1 MKSLNIDTVNFKR
14 LLINGKEFY
23 STTGRTILNTNF
35 LGDESITFPASSF
48 VDGVY
53 NYSRSEFADPIRK
66 YRIETADS
74 LTTIA
79 VTKVDTVH
87 FSITSTLD
95 QLRAVTYI
103 GIGTTPYYIK
113 FRDYTAGVW
122 TYTLDRACTATYTTV
137 IPVHT
142 ISAIDKDDANLTPS
156 LIKIDT
162 NVKVYYKD
170 VYTNDDAIRNLTLKS
185 DSYAYGQVGEYKFE
199 GNLNNSYGG
208 TATGTGT
215 YTYSAGVSGQC
226 INSSA
231 NSLITLGNLHGSSDA
246 ITISGWFKWNGIGST
261 TIPISLGNNN
271 LTFTIGSSTMWGFTT
286 GNSDFYGPTYTLVGG
301 TWYHF
306 IMTFETNKY
315 GVLYVNGVKQTLT
328 QKSGT
333 RINKT
338 PANASIT
345 LFPNGYNN
353 FGAIDSLKIFNR
365 VLSDAEM
372 VQLYNS
378 SSSSPVDSVT
388 VDMFTQRN
396 INKLSNVTWS
406 TLQNDYKINV
416 ENTKIVADGSI
427 LIENQIIELDTSIIE
442 ITNN

>member
-48 VDGVY
+48 ADGVY
-53 NYSRSEFADPIRK
+53 NYSRSEFEDPIRK

-79 VTKVDTVH
+79 VTKVDVIH

-103 GIGTTPYYIK
+103 GIGTVPYYIK
-113 FRDYTAGVW
+113 FRDYSAGVW
-122 TYTLDRACTATYTTV
+122 TYTLDRNCTSAYTSV
-137 IPVHT
+137 VPVHT

-170 VYTNDDAIRNLTLKS
+170 VYTNDDSIRNLTLKS
-185 DSYAYGQVGEYKFE
+185 DSYAYGQVGQFNFD

-208 TATGTGT
+208 TGTGTGT
-215 YTYSAGVSGQC
+215 YTYTTSVSG
-226 INSSA
+226 INSSGS
-231 NSLITLGNLHGSSDA
+231 SLINLGNLHGSSDG
-246 ITISGWFKWNGIGST
+246 ITISGWFRWNGA
-261 TIPISLGNNN
+261 NNTVALSCN
-271 LTFTIGSSTMWGFTT
+271 GINFWVKSSTVWGLGTN
-286 GNSDFYGPTYTLVGG
+286 NSDVYGPTYTLVAGN
-301 TWYHF
+301 WYQF
-306 IMTFETNKY
+306 IFTFETNKY
-315 GVLYVNGVKQTLT
+315 GVLYINGVKQSLS
-328 QKSGT
+328 QKQST
-333 RINKT
+333 RTNRT
-338 PANASIT
+338 PANANIT
-345 LFPNGYNN
+345 LFLNGYNN
-353 FGAIDSLKIFNR
+353 FGAIDTLKIFNR

-372 VQLYNS
+372 VQLYQS

-416 ENTKIVADGSI
+416 ENAKIVADGSI

>member
-53 NYSRSEFADPIRK
+53 NYSRSDLEPPIRK

-79 VTKVDTVH
+79 VTKGDVIH
-87 FSITSTLD
+87 FYITSTLD

-103 GIGTTPYYIK
+103 GIGTVPYYIK
-113 FRDYTAGVW
+113 FRDYSAGVW
-122 TYTLDRACTATYTTV
+122 TYTLDRNCTSAYTSV
-137 IPVHT
+137 VPVHT

-170 VYTNDDAIRNLTLKS
+170 VYTNDDSIRNLTLKS
-185 DSYAYGQVGEYKFE
+185 DSYAYGQVGQFSFD

-215 YTYSAGVSGQC
+215 YTYSAGIGGSQC
-226 INSSA
+226 INSSS
-231 NSLITLGNLHGSSDA
+231 NSLINLGNLHGSSDA
-246 ITISGWFKWNGIGST
+246 ITISGWFKWNGTNST
-261 TIPISLGNNN
+261 IAINCGGYSN
-271 LTFTIGSSTMWGFTT
+271 LWVVSSTVWGLNT
-286 GNSDFYGPTYTLVGG
+286 GSGDVYGPTYTLVAG

-315 GVLYVNGVKQTLT
+315 GVLYINGVKQTLT
-328 QKSGT
+328 QREGT
-333 RINKT
+333 RTNRTI
-338 PANASIT
+338 ANISIS

-372 VQLYNS
+372 VQLYQS

-416 ENTKIVADGSI
+416 ENAKIVADGSI

>member
-23 STTGRTILNTNF
+23 STSGRTILNTNF

-53 NYSRSEFADPIRK
+53 NYSRGALTDPIRK

-113 FRDYTAGVW
+113 FRDYNAGVW
-122 TYTLDRACTATYTTV
+122 TYTLDRAITTAYTTV

-170 VYTNDDAIRNLTLKS
+170 VYTNDDSIRNLTLKS

-208 TATGTGT
+208 SATGTGT

-231 NSLITLGNLHGSSDA
+231 NSLITLGNVHGSSDA
-246 ITISGWFKWNGIGST
+246 ITISGWFNWYGTANTMIARCNGISFWIQSA
-261 TIPISLGNNN
+261 TI
-271 LTFTIGSSTMWGFTT
+271 WGLNT
-286 GNSDFYGPTYTLVGG
+286 GNSDVYGPTYTLVSG

-306 IMTFETNKY
+306 IFTFETNKY
-315 GVLYVNGVKQTLT
+315 GVLYINGVKQTLT
-328 QKSGT
+328 QKQST
-333 RINKT
+333 RINQT
-338 PANASIT
+338 PANGVISV
-345 LFPNGYNN
+345 FPNGYNN

-372 VQLYNS
+372 VQLYQS